1 MLTPS
6 LLFPIVIRLIR
17 LDRGSIVLEA
27 HGLIHR
33 GRCPACG
40 VTSAR
45 VHDRY
50 QRHPLDLPRR
60 ACSVTDTIMWPLRPH
75 YGVSGTGEGR
85 ELRVPTPT
93 PAG

>member
-6 LLFPIVIRLIR
+6 LLFPIAIRLIR
-17 LDRGSIVLEA
+17 LDRDSIVLEA
-27 HGLIHR
+27 SGMIHR
-33 GRCPACG
+33 GRCPASG

-50 QRHPLDLPRR
+50 QRHPLDLPWR
-60 ACSVTDTIMWPLRPH
+60 ASSVTDTIMLPLRPH
-75 YGVSGTGEGR
+75 YGVNHNGEGR
-85 ELRVPTPT
+85 ALRVPTPT